1 MPLSKHAFICDRCL
15 TPQEVVAAARAE
27 GREVL
32 HDDGW
37 WGKGPADLC
46 PECVRWAK
54 RFVKRKRLT
63 VEERRHALELDVE
76 YGLLEEPVV

>member
-15 TPQEVVAAARAE
+15 TTQTVVAESRAT
-27 GREVL
+27 GRDDL
-32 HDDGW
+32 HADGW

-54 RFVKRKRLT
+54 RFVNREPLT
-63 VEERRHALELDVE
+63 DAEQRRGLELAAE
-76 YGLLEEPVV
+76 YGLLEEPAA